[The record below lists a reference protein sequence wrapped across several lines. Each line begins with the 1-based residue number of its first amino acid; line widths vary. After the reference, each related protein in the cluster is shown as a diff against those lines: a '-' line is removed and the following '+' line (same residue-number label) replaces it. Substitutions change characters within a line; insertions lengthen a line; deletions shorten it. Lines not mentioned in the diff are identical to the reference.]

1 MGHLVESSEERYL
14 SSGAKLALKAA
25 LRSPLKNF
33 RKQASKGSNWF
44 QVTQLH
50 QDKIQHYLK
59 ECYKIQQIT

>member
-33 RKQASKGSNWF
+33 RKQASKGSN
-44 QVTQLH
+44 
-50 QDKIQHYLK
+50 
-59 ECYKIQQIT
+59 